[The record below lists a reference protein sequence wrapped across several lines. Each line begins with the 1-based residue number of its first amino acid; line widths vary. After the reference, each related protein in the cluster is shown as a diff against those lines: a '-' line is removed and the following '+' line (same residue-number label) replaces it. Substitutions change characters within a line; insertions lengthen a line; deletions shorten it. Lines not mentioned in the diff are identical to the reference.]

1 MQSLDLQ
8 LVDRNKKIECFSFV
22 YEKKKQVIAA
32 SLTIKWRSLILPV
45 FSFSFKA

>member
-22 YEKKKQVIAA
+22 YEKKKTSNSCLSDNQMEVIDTAC
-32 SLTIKWRSLILPV
+32 I
-45 FSFSFKA
+45 FFQF